1 MANTVTVA
9 IDAADIAAL
18 AARIERSVDDVQ
30 VAATAAAHATAG
42 WLKARVGDDLVAAT
56 GIAQTLFE
64 RRVRKYVKSGV
75 DARGRVFVGLFRP
88 EASLAN
94 FMNMDSPDVG
104 TGALVRRADGAQ
116 AGKHFFKGAFVA
128 KMPNGFVGIF
138 RRNGKFGRNG
148 KAGLER
154 ISVEHVDLPSA
165 ADLIAR
171 HELPAEVYFRREFDR
186 RVGALLA

>member
-1 MANTVTVA
+1 MASNTVTVA
-9 IDAADIAAL
+9 IDSADIAEL
-18 AARIERSVDDVQ
+18 AARLSRSVDDIQ
-30 VAATAAAHATAG
+30 LAASAAAHATAD
-42 WLKARVGDDLVAAT
+42 WLKPRIGDDLVAAT

-88 EASLAN
+88 EASASNLLN
-94 FMNMDSPDVG
+94 L
-104 TGALVRRADGAQ
+104 TQEADGERG
-116 AGKHFFKGAFVA
+116 GKHFFKGAFVA
-128 KMPNGFVGIF
+128 TMPNGFTGIF
-138 RRNGKFGRNG
+138 KRNTKFGRNG
-148 KAGLER
+148 KASLER

-186 RVGALLA
+186 RVSGLLA